1 MATDLTTLVRLHR
14 QMIYLAA
21 CAFEEGNERLAA
33 KALEAAELVAA
44 SIERERRRIGQ

>member
-1 MATDLTTLVRLHR
+1 MTDVATLRRLHR

-21 CAFEEGNERLAA
+21 DAYSEGNERLAA

-44 SIERERRRIGQ
+44 SMERAIAREGK